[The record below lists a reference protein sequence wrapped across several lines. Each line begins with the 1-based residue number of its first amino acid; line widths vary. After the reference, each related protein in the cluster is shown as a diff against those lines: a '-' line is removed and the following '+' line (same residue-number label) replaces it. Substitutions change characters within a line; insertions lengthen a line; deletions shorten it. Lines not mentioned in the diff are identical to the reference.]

1 MSQLSRGRSRR
12 FGIQA
17 VLSVAILVVSSACFG
32 DPGTV
37 ITVAN
42 RLSEPIKF
50 GAFPVGLDFNGRF
63 HMTTEFEWRNLQIRE
78 VPPNHEL
85 RMGTSILPNRKYG
98 SRNKY
103 LVVAITPKDI
113 AAYERL
119 FTWDELEQLGWR
131 VVIEPTV
138 S

>member
-1 MSQLSRGRSRR
+1 MQ
-12 FGIQA
+12 
-17 VLSVAILVVSSACFG
+17 
-32 DPGTV
+32 
-37 ITVAN
+37 
-42 RLSEPIKF
+42 EPIKF
-50 GAFPVGLDFNGRF
+50 EYLPVGLDFNGRF
-63 HMTTEFEWRNLQIRE
+63 HMTPEFEWGKNSTRE

-85 RMGTSILPNRKYG
+85 RMATLILPNRKYG

-131 VVIEPTV
+131 VVIEPTA